1 MKKLLLLNFLL
12 FITLSVFSQNIQL
25 QGVVVGQGN
34 EPLPG
39 VNVVVKGTTN
49 GTITNNEGQFSINVP
64 STGILV
70 ISYVGY
76 KTQEVPVNGKNYL
89 HIVLEENLQSLDEV
103 VVIGYGVQKKS
114 VVTAAI
120 SKVTSEDLNSVKP
133 SRVEDIAERKNL
145 RRADYPKFRPTR
157 I

>member
-70 ISYVGY
+70 ISYV
-76 KTQEVPVNGKNYL
+76 
-89 HIVLEENLQSLDEV
+89 
-103 VVIGYGVQKKS
+103 VI
-114 VVTAAI
+114 
-120 SKVTSEDLNSVKP
+120 P
-133 SRVEDIAERKNL
+133 
-145 RRADYPKFRPTR
+145 
-157 I
+157 

>member
-1 MKKLLLLNFLL
+1 
-12 FITLSVFSQNIQL
+12 
-25 QGVVVGQGN
+25 
-34 EPLPG
+34 LPG

-120 SKVTSEDLNSVKP
+120 SKVTSE
-133 SRVEDIAERKNL
+133 I
-145 RRADYPKFRPTR
+145 
-157 I
+157 